1 MIGATNQRCDARRSF
16 IPGDA
21 VAAAANL
28 AGAALTPEGTL
39 LSLRVRQ
46 IHSSAW
52 GLVLLSAALQVVIF
66 PLPGLYGVSWVAV
79 APLLVAILRARIPET
94 LQLDG
99 QARLLPA
106 APWQGF
112 VLGYGCGILWF
123 AGTCYWIFDTM
134 HRYGGLPIPAA
145 ALALILFCMY
155 VGLYHGMF
163 GLLLAA
169 VAGSN
174 GFRLDKSRSD
184 KSRSDNFRSDKSG
197 LKAARSAAALRRAL
211 VAAPF
216 LWAAVELARTRITGF
231 PWELLGYSQ
240 TANFALT
247 RIATLTGVY
256 GLSFEILLVNSV
268 FAAAFLVAREQRKRL
283 LVAACMATAILQAGQ
298 LVAPAPVAADR
309 LPADHTALLVQPN
322 IPIVEGAMW
331 TKEYFQDTLR
341 DLTAVSLHP
350 PGGKPARQQA
360 AGSPDMFVVSY
371 NLIVW
376 PESPSPFYTN
386 DPLFRDAVSA
396 LAKQSGTWV
405 VAGSIGIT
413 PAMHSGG
420 GSGGGGAEER
430 SQIFNSAALVSPQGE
445 WVGRYDKVHLV
456 PFGEYLPFPQLFA
469 FAGGLTKEVGEFQRG
484 ASRTP
489 LDAGGER
496 LGMFIC
502 YESIF
507 PDEVRRGPLEGAQVL
522 LNISNDGWYGDS
534 GAWKQHLQQTEM
546 RAIEND
552 RWLLAA
558 TNTGMTASIDPYGR
572 IVAATP
578 RKVRTALA
586 APYALISGTTFYT
599 RHGDWFAYLC
609 AIISAGALLARFVFP
624 TRAR

>member
-1 MIGATNQRCDARRSF
+1 MYG
-16 IPGDA
+16 
-21 VAAAANL
+21 
-28 AGAALTPEGTL
+28 
-39 LSLRVRQ
+39 LSW
-46 IHSSAW
+46 IAE
-52 GLVLLSAALQVVIF
+52 
-66 PLPGLYGVSWVAV
+66 
-79 APLLVAILRARIPET
+79 APLLVAILRARVPET

-99 QARLLPA
+99 KARLLPA
-106 APWQGF
+106 TPWQGF

-145 ALALILFCMY
+145 VLALILFCLY

-163 GLLLAA
+163 GLLLAL

-174 GFRLDKSRSD
+174 NSRS
-184 KSRSDNFRSDKSG
+184 NKSG
-197 LKAARSAAALRRAL
+197 LKAAASGASLRRAL

-216 LWAAVELARTRITGF
+216 LWVAVELARTRITAF

-268 FAAAFLVAREQRKRL
+268 FAAAFLVAKEQRKRL
-283 LVAACMATAILQAGQ
+283 LVAACAATVILQAGQ
-298 LVAPAPVAADR
+298 LVAPPPVAADR
-309 LPADHTALLVQPN
+309 TALLVQPN
-322 IPIVEGAMW
+322 IAILEGAAW
-331 TKEYFQDTLR
+331 TKEFFQDTLR

-350 PGGKPARQQA
+350 PGGKPAKQQA
-360 AGSPDMFVVSY
+360 GGSPDMFVVSY

-396 LAKQSGTWV
+396 LARQSGTWV
-405 VAGSIGIT
+405 AAGSIGIA

-420 GSGGGGAEER
+420 DSDGGTGGER

-456 PFGEYLPFPQLFA
+456 PFGEYLPFPRLFA

-489 LDAGGER
+489 LQAGDER
-496 LGMFIC
+496 FGAFIC

-507 PDEVRRGPLEGAQVL
+507 PDEVRQGPLEGAQVL

-586 APYALISGTTFYT
+586 APYALISSTTFYT

-609 AIISAGALLARFVFP
+609 AIISGGALIARFVFRD
-624 TRAR
+624 RAP

>member
-1 MIGATNQRCDARRSF
+1 VLKIHRR
-16 IPGDA
+16 
-21 VAAAANL
+21 
-28 AGAALTPEGTL
+28 
-39 LSLRVRQ
+39 
-46 IHSSAW
+46 AW
-52 GLVLLSAALQVVIF
+52 GLVLVSAALQVVIF
-66 PLPGLYGVSWVAV
+66 PLPGLYWLAWIAV
-79 APLLVAILRARIPET
+79 APLFVAILRSRRTET
-94 LQLDG
+94 LQLQLDD

-106 APWQGF
+106 SPWQGF
-112 VLGYGCGILWF
+112 VLGYVCGILWF
-123 AGTCYWIFDTM
+123 AGTCYWIFGTM

-145 ALALILFCMY
+145 TLALILFCMY

-163 GLLLAA
+163 GLLLAL

-174 GFRLDKSRSD
+174 NSRSG
-184 KSRSDNFRSDKSG
+184 KSG
-197 LKAARSAAALRRAL
+197 FKGAASGAAIRRAL
-211 VAAPF
+211 GAAPF
-216 LWAAVELARTRITGF
+216 LWVAVELARTRITAF

-240 TANFALT
+240 TGNFALT
-247 RIATLTGVY
+247 RITTLTGVY
-256 GLSFEILLVNSV
+256 GLSFEIALVNSV
-268 FAAAFLVAREQRKRL
+268 FAAAFLAPAQGGKERRKWL
-283 LVAACMATAILQAGQ
+283 LLAACVATLILQAGL
-298 LVAPAPVAADR
+298 LVATPPVA
-309 LPADHTALLVQPN
+309 ADHTALLVQPN
-322 IPIVEGAMW
+322 VPILEGAMW
-331 TKEYFQDTLR
+331 TRGYFEDVLR

-350 PGGKPARQQA
+350 PGEKADRHF
-360 AGSPDMFVVSY
+360 D
-371 NLIVW
+371 LIVW

-405 VAGSIGIT
+405 VAGAIGVK

-420 GSGGGGAEER
+420 AA
-430 SQIFNSAALVSPQGE
+430 SQIFNSAALVNPQGD
-445 WVGRYDKVHLV
+445 WVGRYDKMHLV

-496 LGMFIC
+496 FGTFIC

-507 PDEVRRGPLEGAQVL
+507 PDEVRQGPLQGAQVL

-552 RWLLAA
+552 RWLLAG

-599 RHGDWFAYLC
+599 QHGDWFAYLC
-609 AIISAGALLARFVFP
+609 AIISAGALVARFVSG
-624 TRAR
+624 R